1 MDIKAIKEKYD
12 NNVPLKD
19 IAKKHH
25 ITLKKLNSI
34 IKTQDWHRKR
44 RGGTKGNKGGR
55 GVKGNKGNKN
65 ARPPLDNQNAV
76 VTGYYSKFRNLFSE
90 EEQSILDLNNTPS
103 ELEQIQHEIDTCD
116 MLEYR
121 YLKKVNELKAKQKD
135 LTIVSMNKY
144 GTQVSTEA
152 KRTDEL
158 IDKFNKSLI
167 MVQNERRKAIELKFK
182 IKQGNKENSNGNN
195 INININ
201 NDSNSNG
208 TTDIL
213 ESINKQLWGDED
225 VRNTE

>member
-1 MDIKAIKEKYD
+1 MNIEEIKKDYKAGIPK
-12 NNVPLKD
+12 KD
-19 IAKKHH
+19 IITKHH
-25 ITLKKLNSI
+25 ITIGQLNYQI
-34 IKTQDWHRKR
+34 VKNNWKRRKR
-44 RGGTKGNKGGR
+44 KGTKGNKGGH
-55 GVKGNKGNKN
+55 GTKG
-65 ARPPLDNQNAV
+65 NQNAV

-90 EEQSILDLNNTPS
+90 EEQSILNSDNVPT

-121 YLKKVNELKAKQKD
+121 YLKKINELKEKQKD

-167 MVQNERRKAIELKFK
+167 MVQNERRKAIDLKFK
-182 IKQGNKENSNGNN
+182 IRQGNKESNNENN

-201 NDSNSNG
+201 SDNNKS
-208 TTDIL
+208 TDIL
-213 ESINKQLWGDED
+213 ESINRQLWGGNDD
-225 VRNTE
+225 TNTE

>member
-12 NNVPLKD
+12 NNVPLEK

-44 RGGTKGNKGGR
+44 RGGTKRNKGGR

-65 ARPPLDNQNAV
+65 AHPPTDNQNAV
-76 VTGYYSKFRNLFSE
+76 VTGYYSKFRNLFTE
-90 EEQSILDLNNTPS
+90 EERSILNSNDIPT
-103 ELEQIQHEIDTCD
+103 ELEQIQQIDTCD

-121 YLKKVNELKAKQKD
+121 YLKKINELKAKQKD

-167 MVQNERRKAIELKFK
+167 MVQNERRKAIDLKYK
-182 IKQGNKENSNGNN
+182 IRQGKENN

-201 NDSNSNG
+201 KNNS
-208 TTDIL
+208 TDIL
-213 ESINKQLWGDED
+213 ESINKQLWGDYD
-225 VRNTE
+225 DTDTN

>member
-1 MDIKAIKEKYD
+1 M
-12 NNVPLKD
+12 
-19 IAKKHH
+19 
-25 ITLKKLNSI
+25 
-34 IKTQDWHRKR
+34 
-44 RGGTKGNKGGR
+44 
-55 GVKGNKGNKN
+55 
-65 ARPPLDNQNAV
+65 
-76 VTGYYSKFRNLFSE
+76 
-90 EEQSILDLNNTPS
+90 NNTPS

-182 IKQGNKENSNGNN
+182 IKQGNKENSNENN

>member
-12 NNVPLKD
+12 NNVPLEK

-65 ARPPLDNQNAV
+65 AHPPTDNQNAV
-76 VTGYYSKFRNLFSE
+76 VTGYYSKFRNLFTE
-90 EEQSILDLNNTPS
+90 EERSILNTDNIPT

-121 YLKKVNELKAKQKD
+121 YLKKINELKAKQKD

-167 MVQNERRKAIELKFK
+167 MVQNERRKAIDLKYK
-182 IKQGNKENSNGNN
+182 IRQGKENN

-201 NDSNSNG
+201 KNNS
-208 TTDIL
+208 TDIL
-213 ESINKQLWGDED
+213 ESINKQLWGDYD
-225 VRNTE
+225 DTDTN

>member
-12 NNVPLKD
+12 NNVPLEK

-55 GVKGNKGNKN
+55 GVKGNKGNKK
-65 ARPPLDNQNAV
+65 AHPPKDNQNAV

-90 EEQSILDLNNTPS
+90 EEQAILNSNNIPT

-121 YLKKVNELKAKQKD
+121 YLKKIKELKEKQKD
-135 LTIVSMNKY
+135 LTIVTMNKY

-167 MVQNERRKAIELKFK
+167 MVQNERRKAIDLKYK
-182 IKQGNKENSNGNN
+182 IKQGIKENNENN

-201 NDSNSNG
+201 SDNKNKS
-208 TTDIL
+208 TDIL
-213 ESINKQLWGDED
+213 ESISKQLWGDYD
-225 VRNTE
+225 DTNTN

>member
-12 NNVPLKD
+12 NNVPLEK

-65 ARPPLDNQNAV
+65 AHPPTDNQNAV
-76 VTGYYSKFRNLFSE
+76 VTGYYSKFRNLFTE
-90 EEQSILDLNNTPS
+90 EERSILNSNDIPT

-121 YLKKVNELKAKQKD
+121 YLKKINELKEKQKD

-167 MVQNERRKAIELKFK
+167 MVQNERRKAIDLKYK
-182 IKQGNKENSNGNN
+182 IRQGKENN

-201 NDSNSNG
+201 KNNS
-208 TTDIL
+208 TDIL
-213 ESINKQLWGDED
+213 ESINKQLWGDYD
-225 VRNTE
+225 DTDTN

>member
-12 NNVPLKD
+12 NNVPLEK

-65 ARPPLDNQNAV
+65 AHPPTDNQNAV
-76 VTGYYSKFRNLFSE
+76 VTGYYSKFRNLFTE
-90 EEQSILDLNNTPS
+90 EEQSILNSNDIPT

-121 YLKKVNELKAKQKD
+121 YLKKINELKAKQKD

-167 MVQNERRKAIELKFK
+167 MVQNERRKAIDLKYK
-182 IKQGNKENSNGNN
+182 IRQGKENN

-201 NDSNSNG
+201 KNNS
-208 TTDIL
+208 TDIL
-213 ESINKQLWGDED
+213 ESINKQLWGDYD
-225 VRNTE
+225 DTDTN

>member
-12 NNVPLKD
+12 
-19 IAKKHH
+19 
-25 ITLKKLNSI
+25 ITLNKLNSI

-55 GVKGNKGNKN
+55 GVKGNKGNKE
-65 ARPPLDNQNAV
+65 AHPPKDNQNAV

-90 EEQSILDLNNTPS
+90 EEQSILNSDNVPT

-121 YLKKVNELKAKQKD
+121 YLKKINELKEKQKD

-167 MVQNERRKAIELKFK
+167 MVQNERRKAIDLKFK
-182 IKQGNKENSNGNN
+182 IRQGNKESNNENN

-201 NDSNSNG
+201 SDNNKS
-208 TTDIL
+208 TDIL
-213 ESINKQLWGDED
+213 ESINRQLWGGNDD
-225 VRNTE
+225 TNTE

>member
-1 MDIKAIKEKYD
+1 M
-12 NNVPLKD
+12 N
-19 IAKKHH
+19 
-25 ITLKKLNSI
+25 KLNSI

-55 GVKGNKGNKN
+55 GVKGNKGNKK
-65 ARPPLDNQNAV
+65 AHPPKDNQNAV

-90 EEQSILDLNNTPS
+90 EEQSILNSDNVPT

-121 YLKKVNELKAKQKD
+121 YLKKINELKEKQKD

-167 MVQNERRKAIELKFK
+167 MVQNERRKAIDLKFK
-182 IKQGNKENSNGNN
+182 IRQGNKESNNENN

-201 NDSNSNG
+201 SDNNKS
-208 TTDIL
+208 TDIL
-213 ESINKQLWGDED
+213 ESINRQLWGGNDD
-225 VRNTE
+225 TNTE

>member
-25 ITLKKLNSI
+25 IALKKLNSI

-65 ARPPLDNQNAV
+65 AHPPENNQNAV

-90 EEQSILDLNNTPS
+90 DEQSILNADNVPT

-121 YLKKVNELKAKQKD
+121 YLKKIKELKEKQKD

-167 MVQNERRKAIELKFK
+167 MVQNERRKAIDLKFK
-182 IKQGNKENSNGNN
+182 IRQGNKESNNENN

-201 NDSNSNG
+201 SDNKNK

-213 ESINKQLWGDED
+213 ESINEQLWGGNDD
-225 VRNTE
+225 TNTE

>member
-12 NNVPLKD
+12 NNVPLEK

-55 GVKGNKGNKN
+55 GVKGNKGNKK
-65 ARPPLDNQNAV
+65 AHPPKDNQNAV

-90 EEQSILDLNNTPS
+90 EEQSILNTDNIPT

-121 YLKKVNELKAKQKD
+121 YLKKIKELKEKQKD

-167 MVQNERRKAIELKFK
+167 MVQNERRKAIDLKYK
-182 IKQGNKENSNGNN
+182 IKQGIKENKENN

-201 NDSNSNG
+201 SDNKNKS
-208 TTDIL
+208 TDIL
-213 ESINKQLWGDED
+213 ESISKQLWGDYD
-225 VRNTE
+225 DTNTN

>member
-1 MDIKAIKEKYD
+1 MDIQAIKEKYD
-12 NNVPLKD
+12 NNVPLEK

-25 ITLKKLNSI
+25 ITLNKLNSI

-65 ARPPLDNQNAV
+65 AHPPLNNQNAV
-76 VTGYYSKFRNLFSE
+76 TTGYYSKFRDLFSE
-90 EEQSILDLNNTPS
+90 EEKSILDADNIPT

-121 YLKKVNELKAKQKD
+121 YLKKIKELKDKQKE

-152 KRTDEL
+152 RRTDEL
-158 IDKFNKSLI
+158 IDKYNKSLI
-167 MVQNERRKAIELKFK
+167 MVQDERRKAIDLKFK
-182 IKQGNKENSNGNN
+182 IKQGSQPNKANNLN
-195 INININ
+195 ININSD
-201 NDSNSNG
+201 NDKKG

-213 ESINKQLWGDED
+213 ESINSQLWGDAND
-225 VRNTE
+225 SNTE

>member
-12 NNVPLKD
+12 NNVPLEK

-55 GVKGNKGNKN
+55 GVKGNKGNKK
-65 ARPPLDNQNAV
+65 AHPPKDNQNAV

-90 EEQSILDLNNTPS
+90 EEQSILNTDNIPT

-121 YLKKVNELKAKQKD
+121 YLKKIKELKEKQKD

-167 MVQNERRKAIELKFK
+167 MVQNERRKAIDLKYK
-182 IKQGNKENSNGNN
+182 IKQGIKESRENN

-201 NDSNSNG
+201 SDNKNKS
-208 TTDIL
+208 TDIL
-213 ESINKQLWGDED
+213 ESISKQLWGDYD
-225 VRNTE
+225 DTNTN

>member
-1 MDIKAIKEKYD
+1 MLIH
-12 NNVPLKD
+12 LK
-19 IAKKHH
+19 
-25 ITLKKLNSI
+25 N
-34 IKTQDWHRKR
+34 
-44 RGGTKGNKGGR
+44 
-55 GVKGNKGNKN
+55 
-65 ARPPLDNQNAV
+65 NQNAV

-90 EEQSILDLNNTPS
+90 DEQSILNADNVPT

-121 YLKKVNELKAKQKD
+121 YLKKINELKEKQKD

-167 MVQNERRKAIELKFK
+167 MVQNERRKAIDLKFK
-182 IKQGNKENSNGNN
+182 IRQGNKESNNENN

-201 NDSNSNG
+201 SDNNKS
-208 TTDIL
+208 TDIL
-213 ESINKQLWGDED
+213 ESINRQLWGGNDD
-225 VRNTE
+225 TNTE

>member
-1 MDIKAIKEKYD
+1 M
-12 NNVPLKD
+12 
-19 IAKKHH
+19 
-25 ITLKKLNSI
+25 KKLNSI

-65 ARPPLDNQNAV
+65 AHPPENNQNAV

-90 EEQSILDLNNTPS
+90 DEQSILNADNVPT

-121 YLKKVNELKAKQKD
+121 YLKKINELKEKQKD

-167 MVQNERRKAIELKFK
+167 MVQNERRKAIDLKFK
-182 IKQGNKENSNGNN
+182 IRQGNKESNNENN

-201 NDSNSNG
+201 SDNNKS
-208 TTDIL
+208 TDIL
-213 ESINKQLWGDED
+213 ESINRQLWGGNDD
-225 VRNTE
+225 TNTE

>member
-12 NNVPLKD
+12 NNVPLEK

-55 GVKGNKGNKN
+55 GVKGNKGNKK
-65 ARPPLDNQNAV
+65 AHPPKDNQNAV

-90 EEQSILDLNNTPS
+90 EEQSILNTDNIPT

-121 YLKKVNELKAKQKD
+121 YLKKIKELKEKQKD

-167 MVQNERRKAIELKFK
+167 MVQNERRKAIDLKYK
-182 IKQGNKENSNGNN
+182 IKQGIKESSENN

-201 NDSNSNG
+201 SDNKNKS
-208 TTDIL
+208 TDIL
-213 ESINKQLWGDED
+213 ESISKQLWGDYD
-225 VRNTE
+225 DTNTN